1 LIGRVAQ
8 LVRALL
14 SHSRGPGFESLRAHS
29 NPVFPF
35 FEKRMMHSK
44 LALLV
49 ILAALSIS
57 GEALAQ
63 NPSPAQAQ
71 QMLQN
76 NPALL
81 QQLRQRIMTSGLTPD
96 QVRARLRAEG
106 YPETLLDAYLP
117 GATGTPDTTAA
128 TDDVFS
134 AISQLGIADTVD
146 VALLRCGVNPDTL
159 AIPDTLASGLIDTTL
174 NKRRSAPRRDSA
186 LTACTARNE
195 SMGRGLGRPR
205 ADADSGFTIFGL
217 DFFRNATSQ
226 FDPNLSGPVDA
237 NYRINP
243 GDRLVLVLTGDVE
256 QSYTLNVTR
265 EGFVVIP
272 QVGQIWVNNLTM
284 AELENVLYSRL
295 GRVYSGVR
303 RGAGAT
309 THFYVTPARLSS
321 NQIYVTGDV
330 LRPGSYR
337 ISSAGTALSALY
349 AARGPSDNG
358 SLRQVLVRRGGVAV
372 DTLDVYDYLLNGN
385 TSHDV
390 RLNNSDLVF
399 VPIHGPRARIVG
411 AVARPATYEIR
422 PNETLAD
429 ALRFAGG
436 FTAIASRRRVQIER
450 IVPPAQRAPGGR
462 DRIVTEIVSDAFLTG
477 TGPNFPVLDGDVIR
491 VFTVAT
497 RVRNRITVTG
507 DVWSPGSIGL
517 APAMRVSDALRIAGG
532 VRPDVYLGQVLIT
545 RTMPDSSRIQLR
557 AALRDTTGAVVND
570 LPLLEDDDIRVF
582 STSEFRPTRYV
593 AINGAVRK
601 SGQFPYREGMTIRD
615 LVLLAGGLDQ
625 SAYLNEAE
633 MARLPQ
639 NRTGGVTAT
648 TFRVPLDSSY
658 IFERSV
664 DGKYLGPPGLP
675 APSGPNPEVVVRP
688 YDNVLILRQPNWEL
702 QRTAVVAGEVR
713 YPGRYTLKTKSEKI
727 TDLIQ
732 RAGGLTPDGYANGV
746 VFYRTRNGVGRIGI
760 ELPDVL
766 RNAKSLD
773 NLPLQDGDSL
783 FIPRFSSVVS
793 VQGAVN
799 SPVSV
804 TYSPGKT
811 LDYYIR
817 AAGGP
822 SRKADL
828 GSAYVTQP
836 NGKVEA
842 NQSNFLLPDVVPKP
856 LAGSTVFVPERDP
869 NNKPFDLL
877 QSAGAVASILATLVT
892 LVIALRR

>member
-1 LIGRVAQ
+1 MK
-8 LVRALL
+8 
-14 SHSRGPGFESLRAHS
+14 F
-29 NPVFPF
+29 
-35 FEKRMMHSK
+35 SK
-44 LALLV
+44 LGSLFIVAGLW
-49 ILAALSIS
+49 SIS
-57 GEALAQ
+57 APASAQ

-76 NPALL
+76 PAML
-81 QQLRQRIMTSGLTPD
+81 QQLRQKIMTSGLTPD

-117 GATGTPDTTAA
+117 GATGADTSA
-128 TDDVFS
+128 TSEDVFS
-134 AISQLGIADTVD
+134 AISQLGIADTVE
-146 VALLRCGVNPDTL
+146 VELLRCGVNTDTL
-159 AIPDTLASGLIDTTL
+159 TVPDTLASGRIDTTT
-174 NKRRSAPRRDSA
+174 NKRRMAARRAAARAACAAHTDS
-186 LTACTARNE
+186 L
-195 SMGRGLGRPR
+195 SRGIARPR
-205 ADADSGFTIFGL
+205 ADIDSGFVIFGL

-256 QSYTLNVTR
+256 QSYTLDVTR
-265 EGFVVIP
+265 EGFIVIP

-284 AELENVLYSRL
+284 GELENVLYSRL

-309 THFYVTPARLSS
+309 THFYITPARLSS
-321 NQIYVTGDV
+321 NQIFVTGDV

-358 SLRQVLVRRGGVAV
+358 SLRKVLVRRGGVAV

-385 TSHDV
+385 TAHDV

-399 VPIHGPRARIVG
+399 VPIHGARVRIVG
-411 AVARPATYEIR
+411 EVARPATYEMR
-422 PNETLAD
+422 PTETLSD

-436 FTAIASRRRVQIER
+436 FTATAARRRVQIER
-450 IVPPAQRAPGGR
+450 IVPPSQRTLGGR
-462 DRIVTEIVSDAFLTG
+462 DRTVTEIVSDEFLTG
-477 TGPNFPVLDGDVIR
+477 TGPSIPVMAGDVIR

-497 RVRNRITVTG
+497 RVRNRIYVRG
-507 DVWSPGSIGL
+507 DVWSPGSQGI
-517 APAMRVSDALRIAGG
+517 APGMRVSDALRLAGG
-532 VRPDVYLGQVLIT
+532 VKPDVYLGQVLIT
-545 RTMPDSSRIQLR
+545 RTLPDSTRIQLR
-557 AALRDTTGAVVND
+557 AALRDTTGAVIND
-570 LPLLEDDDIRVF
+570 LPLQEDDEIRVF
-582 STSEFRPTRYV
+582 SVSEFRPMRYV

-601 SGQFPYREGMTIRD
+601 SGQFPYREGMTVRD
-615 LVLLAGGLDQ
+615 LALLAGGLDQ

-633 MARLPQ
+633 IARLPE
-639 NRTGGVTAT
+639 NRAGGVTAR

-658 IFERSV
+658 IFERGP
-664 DGKYLGPPGLP
+664 DGKYSGPPGLP
-675 APSGPNPEVVVRP
+675 APSGPNPDVVVQP

-702 QRTAVVAGEVR
+702 QRTAVVAGEVK
-713 YPGRYTLKTKSEKI
+713 YPGRYTLKTKTEKI
-727 TDLIQ
+727 TDIIA

-746 VFYRTRNGVGRIGI
+746 VFYRSKNGVGRIGI

-766 RNAKSLD
+766 KNSKSLD

-783 FIPRFSSVVS
+783 YIPRFNSVVA
-793 VQGAVN
+793 VAGAVN

-804 TYSPGKT
+804 TYAPGRT

-822 SRKADL
+822 SRKADVRR
-828 GSAYVTQP
+828 AYVTQP

-842 NQSNFLLPDVVPKP
+842 HENNFLLPDGIPKP
-856 LAGSTVFVPERDP
+856 LPGSTVFVPERDP
-869 NNKPFDLL
+869 GDKPFDLL
-877 QSAGAVASILATLVT
+877 TSAGSIASILATLVT
-892 LVIALRR
+892 LVIAIRR

>member
-1 LIGRVAQ
+1 MTR
-8 LVRALL
+8 
-14 SHSRGPGFESLRAHS
+14 
-29 NPVFPF
+29 
-35 FEKRMMHSK
+35 SK
-44 LALLV
+44 LRSFFLCACF
-49 ILAALSIS
+49 LAAAAPLS
-57 GEALAQ
+57 AQ
-63 NPSPAQAQ
+63 NPSTAQAQ

-76 NPALL
+76 NPVLL

-117 GATGTPDTTAA
+117 GSTGMPDSTISTE
-128 TDDVFS
+128 DVFA
-134 AISQLGIADTVD
+134 AITQLGIADTTEVD
-146 VALLRCGVNPDTL
+146 LLRCGIDTDTL
-159 AIPDTLASGLIDTTL
+159 AITDTLPSGLVDTTQ
-174 NKRRSAPRRDSA
+174 NRRRLQERRNAARARCFAQQDS
-186 LTACTARNE
+186 LT
-195 SMGRGLGRPR
+195 RGLTK
-205 ADADSGFTIFGL
+205 AKIDADSGFVIFGL

-237 NYRINP
+237 SYQIHP

-256 QSYTLNVTR
+256 QSYTLDVTR
-265 EGFVVIP
+265 EGFIVIP
-272 QVGQIWVNNLTM
+272 QVGQLWVNNLTL

-309 THFYVTPARLSS
+309 TRFYLTPARLGS
-321 NQIYVTGDV
+321 NQIFVTGDV

-358 SLRQVLVRRGGVAV
+358 SLRKVLIRRSGVAV

-385 TSHDV
+385 TAHDV

-411 AVARPATYEIR
+411 EVARPATYEIK

-436 FTAIASRRRVQIER
+436 FTATAARRRVQIER
-450 IVPPAQRAPGGR
+450 IVPPEQRPLGGR
-462 DRIVTEIVSDAFLTG
+462 DRVVTEIVSDQFTNG
-477 TGPNFPVLDGDVIR
+477 TGPSFPVLDGDVIR
-491 VFTVAT
+491 VFSVAS
-497 RVRNRITVTG
+497 RVRNRIYVRG
-507 DVWSPGSIGL
+507 NVWSPGSQGI
-517 APAMRVSDALRIAGG
+517 APGMRVSDALRLAGG
-532 VRPDVYLGQVLIT
+532 VKPDAYLGQLLIT
-545 RTMPDSSRIQLR
+545 RTQPDSSKLQLR
-557 AALRDTTGAVVND
+557 AALRDTTGAVIND
-570 LPLLEDDDIRVF
+570 IPLQEDDEIRVF

-601 SGQFPYREGMTIRD
+601 SGQFPFREGMTVRD

-633 MARLPQ
+633 IARLPE

-658 IFERSV
+658 IFERGP

-675 APSGPNPEVVVRP
+675 AALGPNQEVTVEP
-688 YDNVLILRQPNWEL
+688 YDNVLVLRQPNWEL
-702 QRTAVVAGEVR
+702 QRTAVIAGEVR
-713 YPGRYTLKTKSEKI
+713 YPGRYSLKTKTERI
-727 TDLIQ
+727 TDLIT
-732 RAGGLTPDGYANGV
+732 RAGGLTPDAYANGV
-746 VFYRTRNGVGRIGI
+746 IFYRTRNAVGRIGI

-766 RNAKSLD
+766 KNSRSLD

-783 FIPRFSSVVS
+783 FIPRYNAVVN

-799 SPVSV
+799 SPVAV
-804 TYSPGKT
+804 TWSPGKT
-811 LDYYIR
+811 LEYYIR

-822 SRKADL
+822 SRRADL
-828 GSAYVTQP
+828 SRAYVTQP

-842 NQSNFLLPDVVPKP
+842 RQRHFLLPDGIPQP
-856 LAGSTVFVPERDP
+856 RAGSTIFVPERDP
-869 NNKPFDLL
+869 ADRPLDLL
-877 QSAGAVASILATLVT
+877 ASAGSIASILASLLTLAV
-892 LVIALRR
+892 ALRR

>member
-1 LIGRVAQ
+1 MK
-8 LVRALL
+8 
-14 SHSRGPGFESLRAHS
+14 F
-29 NPVFPF
+29 
-35 FEKRMMHSK
+35 SK
-44 LALLV
+44 LGSLV
-49 ILAALSIS
+49 IVAGLLSIS
-57 GEALAQ
+57 APASAQ

-76 NPALL
+76 PAML
-81 QQLRQRIMTSGLTPD
+81 QQLRQKIMTSGLTPD

-117 GATGTPDTTAA
+117 GATGADTSA
-128 TDDVFS
+128 TTEDVFS
-134 AISQLGIADTVD
+134 AISQLGIADTVE
-146 VALLRCGVNPDTL
+146 VELLRCGVNTDTL
-159 AIPDTLASGLIDTTL
+159 TVPDTLASGLIDTTT
-174 NKRRSAPRRDSA
+174 NKRRMAARREAARAACAAHTDS
-186 LTACTARNE
+186 L
-195 SMGRGLGRPR
+195 SRGIARPR
-205 ADADSGFTIFGL
+205 ADIDSGFVIFGL

-256 QSYTLNVTR
+256 QSYTLDVTR
-265 EGFVVIP
+265 EGFIVIP

-284 AELENVLYSRL
+284 GELENVLYSRL

-309 THFYVTPARLSS
+309 THFYITPARLSS
-321 NQIYVTGDV
+321 NQIFVTGDV

-358 SLRQVLVRRGGVAV
+358 SLRKVLVRRGGVAV

-385 TSHDV
+385 TAHDV

-399 VPIHGPRARIVG
+399 VPIHGARVRVVG
-411 AVARPATYEIR
+411 EVARPATYEMR
-422 PNETLAD
+422 PTETLSD

-436 FTAIASRRRVQIER
+436 FTATAARRRVQIER
-450 IVPPAQRAPGGR
+450 IVPPSQRTLGGR
-462 DRIVTEIVSDAFLTG
+462 DRTVTEIVSDEFLTG
-477 TGPNFPVLDGDVIR
+477 TGPSIPVMAGDVIR

-497 RVRNRITVTG
+497 RVRNRIYVRG
-507 DVWSPGSIGL
+507 DVWSPGSQGI
-517 APAMRVSDALRIAGG
+517 APGMRVSDALRLAGG
-532 VRPDVYLGQVLIT
+532 VKPDVYLGQVLIT
-545 RTMPDSSRIQLR
+545 RTLPDSTRIQLR
-557 AALRDTTGAVVND
+557 AALRDTTGAVIND
-570 LPLLEDDDIRVF
+570 LPLQEDDEIRVF
-582 STSEFRPTRYV
+582 SVSEFRPTRYV

-601 SGQFPYREGMTIRD
+601 SGQFPYREGMTVRD
-615 LVLLAGGLDQ
+615 LALLAGGLDQ

-633 MARLPQ
+633 IARLPE
-639 NRTGGVTAT
+639 NRAGGVTAR

-658 IFERSV
+658 IFERGP
-664 DGKYLGPPGLP
+664 DGKYSGPPGLP
-675 APSGPNPEVVVRP
+675 APSGPNPDVVVQP

-702 QRTAVVAGEVR
+702 QRTAVVAGEVK
-713 YPGRYTLKTKSEKI
+713 YPGRYTLKTKTEKI
-727 TDLIQ
+727 TDIIA

-746 VFYRTRNGVGRIGI
+746 VFYRSKNGVGRIGI

-766 RNAKSLD
+766 KNPKSLD
-773 NLPLQDGDSL
+773 NLALQDGDSL
-783 FIPRFSSVVS
+783 YIPRFNSVVA
-793 VQGAVN
+793 VAGAVN

-804 TYSPGKT
+804 TYAPGRT

-817 AAGGP
+817 AAGGA
-822 SRKADL
+822 SRKADVKR
-828 GSAYVTQP
+828 AYVTQP

-842 NQSNFLLPDVVPKP
+842 HENNFLLPDGIPKP

-869 NNKPFDLL
+869 GDKPFDLL
-877 QSAGAVASILATLVT
+877 SSAGSIASILATLVT
-892 LVIALRR
+892 LVIAIRR

>member
-1 LIGRVAQ
+1 
-8 LVRALL
+8 
-14 SHSRGPGFESLRAHS
+14 
-29 NPVFPF
+29 
-35 FEKRMMHSK
+35 
-44 LALLV
+44 
-49 ILAALSIS
+49 
-57 GEALAQ
+57 
-63 NPSPAQAQ
+63 
-71 QMLQN
+71 MLQN

-81 QQLRQRIMTSGLTPD
+81 QQLRQRIMSSGLTPD

-117 GATGTPDTTAA
+117 GTTGETDTGP
-128 TDDVFS
+128 TDDVFA
-134 AISQLGIADTVD
+134 AIAQLGIADTSEVQ
-146 VALLRCGVNPDTL
+146 LLRCGVNTDTLTVPDTL
-159 AIPDTLASGLIDTTL
+159 PNGLIDSTITKRLL
-174 NKRRSAPRRDSA
+174 NQKRQAA
-186 LTACTARNE
+186 LAHCAA
-195 SMGRGLGRPR
+195 R
-205 ADADSGFTIFGL
+205 ADSLKSGVKPGQASADSGFTIFGL
-217 DFFRNATSQ
+217 DFFRNPTSQ

-256 QSYTLNVTR
+256 QSYTLDVTR

-272 QVGQIWVNNLTM
+272 QVGQIWVNSLTM

-330 LRPGSYR
+330 LKPGSYR

-358 SLRQVLVRRGGVAV
+358 TLRQVLVRRGGVAV

-385 TSHDV
+385 TAHDV
-390 RLNNSDLVF
+390 RLTNSDLVF
-399 VPIHGPRARIVG
+399 VPIHGPRVRIVG
-411 AVARPATYEIR
+411 EVARPAIYEIR
-422 PNETLAD
+422 PNETLRD

-436 FTAIASRRRVQIER
+436 FTATAARRRVQIER
-450 IVPPAQRAPGGR
+450 IVPPAQRVTGGR
-462 DRIVTEIVSDAFLTG
+462 DRIVTEVVSDEFLGG
-477 TGPNFPVLDGDVIR
+477 TGPSIPVLDGDVIR
-491 VFTVAT
+491 VFSVAT
-497 RVRNRITVTG
+497 RVRNRVSVTG
-507 DVWSPGSIGL
+507 DVWSPGSVGL
-517 APAMRVSDALRIAGG
+517 TPGMHVSDALRIAGG
-532 VRPDVYLGQVLIT
+532 VRPDVYLGQILVT
-545 RTMPDSSRIQLR
+545 RTLPDSSRIQLR
-557 AALRDTTGAVVND
+557 AGLRDTTGAVLND
-570 LPLLEDDDIRVF
+570 LPLQEDDEIRVF
-582 STSEFRPTRYV
+582 STSEFRPARYV

-615 LVLLAGGLDQ
+615 LVLLAGGMDQ

-633 MARLPQ
+633 VARLPQ
-639 NRTGGVTAT
+639 DRTGGVTAT

-658 IFERSV
+658 LFERAP

-675 APSGPNPEVVVRP
+675 AASGPNPEVVVQP

-702 QRTAVVAGEVR
+702 QRTAVIAGEVR
-713 YPGRYTLKTKSEKI
+713 YPGRYSLKTKSEKI
-727 TDLIQ
+727 TDLIE

-746 VFYRTRNGVGRIGI
+746 VFYRRNGVGRIGI

-766 RNAKSLD
+766 KNPRSLD

-783 FIPRFSSVVS
+783 FIPRYNAVVN
-793 VQGAVN
+793 VKGAVN
-799 SPVSV
+799 SPISV
-804 TYSPGKT
+804 TYLPGRS

-828 GSAYVTQP
+828 DRAYVTQP

-842 NQSNFLLPDVVPKP
+842 HQKHFLVPDGIPQP
-856 LAGSTVFVPERDP
+856 RAGSTVYVPERDP
-869 NNKPFDLL
+869 NEKPFDLL
-877 QSAGAVASILATLVT
+877 QSAGAIASILATAVT
-892 LVIALRR
+892 LIIALRR